1 MNGLANGTALDHD
14 RLGRFVSGNSE
25 YAAKRRRIAERL
37 AQLQADYDASPS
49 QQQFLAIAARHL
61 DDAERARSAYT
72 RQRAS
77 NSAARLLANLPR
89 KPEPPL
95 PLTLDAYLDEACPNE

>member
-1 MNGLANGTALDHD
+1 MDGTAIGAAEGHD
-14 RLGRFVSGNSE
+14 KLGRLVRGHSE
-25 YAAKRRRIAERL
+25 YAAKRRRLAERL
-37 AQLQADYDASPS
+37 AQLVADYDPSPS
-49 QQQFLAIAARHL
+49 QKQLLAIIAGHL